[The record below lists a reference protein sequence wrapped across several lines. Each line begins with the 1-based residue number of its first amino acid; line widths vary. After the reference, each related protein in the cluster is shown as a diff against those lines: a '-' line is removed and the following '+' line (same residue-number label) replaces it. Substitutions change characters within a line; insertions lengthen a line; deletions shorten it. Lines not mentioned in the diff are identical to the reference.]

1 VSTKI
6 FNGKTG
12 KKALTSE
19 KFEESKRMSANR
31 IDRERTLHER
41 AGPAIETPG
50 VVDDKNKTLFMFGML
65 PNISPWI

>member
-1 VSTKI
+1 M
-6 FNGKTG
+6 
-12 KKALTSE
+12 L
-19 KFEESKRMSANR
+19 FELNSSSY
-31 IDRERTLHER
+31 ER